1 MLELRPYLLDV
12 QDVIELQHL
21 VCQEAFQNRK
31 CRPALSLLNSLLAMN
46 NELVPS
52 PIQVV
57 YWNNYIHFFF
67 LNLQN

>member
-1 MLELRPYLLDV
+1 MLELRPYLLDL

-31 CRPALSLLNSLLAMN
+31 CRPALLLLNSLLAMN

-57 YWNNYIHFFF
+57 TEGIIFISALIFNS
-67 LNLQN
+67 